1 LLEYLVDGNTK
12 KFRHPTIAL
21 TLLGY
26 EKNYP
31 MYKLIFDKYRIP
43 SQVVTGRNARSFNA
57 SKASNIIRQMNSKVR
72 GDLFTMKFPEVIEA
86 SRTMLIGIDVCHS
99 GR

>member
-1 LLEYLVDGNTK
+1 MDEKTK

-21 TLLGY
+21 CLLGY

-31 MYKLIFDKYRIP
+31 MYKLMMDKYRIP

-57 SKASNIIRQMNSKVR
+57 SKASNIIR
-72 GDLFTMKFPEVIEA
+72 
-86 SRTMLIGIDVCHS
+86 
-99 GR
+99 